1 MNGAALFGGCTFE
14 IDCLFWKGTTH
25 MTKTINRIRNWIIG
39 IMMAV
44 LILLA
49 IALTGVRL
57 FGLHPYVVLSGS
69 MEPTYHAGSLIYV
82 KTVDD
87 KRLQVGDPI
96 TYMVSQDT
104 VVTHRIV
111 EVIPDPE
118 DPDVLRYR
126 TKGDANSA
134 ADSNMV
140 HFQNVIGRPVFSIPF
155 LGYVSDYIQ
164 NPPGKYAAIGVSIL
178 LILLVFLPDIGT
190 GTRKKHKRKKG
201 KYEK

>member
-1 MNGAALFGGCTFE
+1 M
-14 IDCLFWKGTTH
+14 K
-25 MTKTINRIRNWIIG
+25 KTMNRIRKWIIG
-39 IMMAV
+39 IMMVV

-49 IALTGVRL
+49 AALTGVRL
-57 FGLHPYVVLSGS
+57 LGLHPYAVLSGS

-82 KTVDD
+82 KMVDD
-87 KRLQVGDPI
+87 KQLHVDDPI
-96 TYMVSQDT
+96 TYMVMQDT

-118 DPDVLRYR
+118 DPDILRYR

-134 ADSNMV
+134 ADGNMV
-140 HFQNVIGRPVFSIPF
+140 HCQNVIGRPVFSIPF

-164 NPPGKYAAIGVSIL
+164 NPPGKYAAIGVSVL
-178 LILLVFLPDIGT
+178 LILLVFLPDLGT